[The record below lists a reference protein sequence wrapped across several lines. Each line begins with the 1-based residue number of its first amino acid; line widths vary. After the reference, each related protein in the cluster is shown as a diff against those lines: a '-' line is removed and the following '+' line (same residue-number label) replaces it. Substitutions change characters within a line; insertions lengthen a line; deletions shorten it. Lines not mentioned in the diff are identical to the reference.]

1 MSAAWTPRLPA
12 RLALRPTLRARLTA
26 VYAAAFVVAGA
37 VLITVMYFLL
47 AAAIDRQP
55 VDSVG
60 LAVGDVQAT
69 EPGLYTTL
77 DSFQS
82 TGLVLDGPVVL
93 SGPTV
98 PASPMPPAATL
109 PNEWVTLA
117 DLRSV
122 VEANNEEA
130 RSATLNSV
138 LTWSILALLG
148 IGVLAVGFG
157 WVMSSRVLA
166 PLHRITATARRVA
179 DDNLHER
186 IAHTGPDDELK
197 DLADTFDAMLERLD
211 RAFDGQRRFV
221 SNASHELRTPLTIS
235 RTVLEVALDD
245 PETHQDTR
253 HLGTTLLAVNARQE
267 RLIEGLLTLAAADQS
282 PLVPEPVDL
291 AEVAAQAVATA
302 TTDARGAEVDVRLDA
317 GPAPAL
323 GDAVLL
329 ERLVQNLVDNAVR
342 HNSPGGH
349 VRVATRVGPDGS
361 AEVAVSNTGPL
372 VPSYEVEALFEPF
385 RRLGRDGGTADRR
398 GGYVRGGVGLG
409 LSIVRSV
416 AAAHGGHVTAE
427 PREGGGLRVVAR
439 IPGTPARGGARTRA
453 ARSLPARPDGGAR
466 VDGERSD
473 GGARPEG
480 GRLGAAQTEGER
492 RAARAATESDT
503 ARP

>member
-1 MSAAWTPRLPA
+1 MRPPRGIPA
-12 RLALRPTLRARLTA
+12 RLLPRPTLRARLTA
-26 VYAAAFVVAGA
+26 VYAGAFVVAGA
-37 VLITVMYFLL
+37 LLVAVLYVLL

-60 LAVGDVQAT
+60 VAVGAVEAT
-69 EPGLYTTL
+69 EPGLYSTL
-77 DSFQS
+77 DPSLSAGLVAGGTVPLQAAETVDPAMTGS
-82 TGLVLDGPVVL
+82 TGSTGTQTFD
-93 SGPTV
+93 
-98 PASPMPPAATL
+98 
-109 PNEWVTLA
+109 
-117 DLRSV
+117 DLRRI
-122 VEANNEEA
+122 VEANNQEA
-130 RSATLNSV
+130 RDRTLRTV
-138 LTWSILALLG
+138 LTWSVVALLG

-221 SNASHELRTPLTIS
+221 ANASHELRTPLTIT

-245 PETHQDTR
+245 PGTGRDAR

-267 RLIEGLLTLAAADQS
+267 RLIDGLLTLAAADQS

-302 TTDARGAEVDVRLDA
+302 G
-317 GPAPAL
+317 APAREAGVALHVDTEPARTL
-323 GDAVLL
+323 GDPVLL

-342 HNSPGGH
+342 YNEPGG
-349 VRVATRVGPDGS
+349 RVAVVTRPGPGGTV
-361 AEVAVSNTGPL
+361 EVAVSNTGPV

-385 RRLGRDGGTADRR
+385 RRLGRDGAVADRR

-416 AAAHGGHVTAE
+416 AAAHGGQVTAE
-427 PREGGGLRVVAR
+427 PREGGGLTVSAR
-439 IPGTPARGGARTRA
+439 LPG
-453 ARSLPARPDGGAR
+453 L
-466 VDGERSD
+466 
-473 GGARPEG
+473 PEG
-480 GRLGAAQTEGER
+480 GSAAGRPPSARGSAAQPGIGTGIGTGTSEPPSTVR
-492 RAARAATESDT
+492 RAPIWTIAGAGTNPPAIS
-503 ARP
+503 ASP

>member
-1 MSAAWTPRLPA
+1 MRLP
-12 RLALRPTLRARLTA
+12 RPTLRPTLRARLTA

-37 VLITVMYFLL
+37 VLIAVLYVLL

-60 LAVGDVQAT
+60 LAVGAVEAADLGT
-69 EPGLYTTL
+69 YSTL
-77 DSFQS
+77 DPSL
-82 TGLVLDGPVVL
+82 TAELVAGQTFPLHAAETVDPAMTL
-93 SGPTV
+93 SSRADTF
-98 PASPMPPAATL
+98 
-109 PNEWVTLA
+109 A
-117 DLRSV
+117 DLRKV
-122 VEANNEEA
+122 VEINNQEA
-130 RSATLNSV
+130 RDATLRNV

-197 DLADTFDAMLERLD
+197 DLADTFDQMLERLD

-221 SNASHELRTPLTIS
+221 SNASHELRTPLTIT

-245 PETHQDTR
+245 PGTHDDAR
-253 HLGTTLLAVNARQE
+253 HLGATLLAVNARQE
-267 RLIEGLLTLAAADQS
+267 RLIEGLLTLAAVDQA
-282 PLVPEPVDL
+282 PLVPESVDL

-302 TTDARGAEVDVRLDA
+302 GTAARDRSVDLHLDA
-317 GPAPAL
+317 ETTPTQ

-342 HNSPGGH
+342 YNEAGGR
-349 VRVATRVGPDGS
+349 VAVATRPGPDGS
-361 AEVAVSNTGPL
+361 VEVAVSNTGPV
-372 VPSYEVEALFEPF
+372 VPSYEIEALFEPF
-385 RRLGRDGGTADRR
+385 RRLGRDGAVADRR

-416 AAAHGGHVTAE
+416 ATAHGGQVSAE
-427 PREGGGLRVVAR
+427 PREGGGLTVVAR
-439 IPGTPARGGARTRA
+439 LPGTRGPVSPASA
-453 ARSLPARPDGGAR
+453 PARP
-466 VDGERSD
+466 S
-473 GGARPEG
+473 RP
-480 GRLGAAQTEGER
+480 RPFAALPSG
-492 RAARAATESDT
+492 
-503 ARP
+503 